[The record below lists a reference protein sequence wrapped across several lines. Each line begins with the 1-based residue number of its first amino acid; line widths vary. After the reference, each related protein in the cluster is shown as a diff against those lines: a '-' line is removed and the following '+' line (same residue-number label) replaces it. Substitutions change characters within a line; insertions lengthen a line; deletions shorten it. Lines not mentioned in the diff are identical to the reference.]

1 MNKILFAY
9 LIIGYVLAFNA
20 CCRAEYKRGIT
31 LDLFSTGVVI
41 LAFMLFWPVIKAID
55 VVYETVCL
63 VIWKLNKNN
72 QAKENG
78 DERI

>member
-41 LAFMLFWPVIKAID
+41 LAFMLFWPVIKVID

-63 VIWKLNKNN
+63 VIWKLNK
-72 QAKENG
+72 QESTKENAH
-78 DERI
+78 E

>member
-1 MNKILFAY
+1 MNKMLFIY

-55 VVYETVCL
+55 IVYETVCL
-63 VIWKLNKNN
+63 VIWKLNK
-72 QAKENG
+72 KEQN
-78 DERI
+78 ERNTNA